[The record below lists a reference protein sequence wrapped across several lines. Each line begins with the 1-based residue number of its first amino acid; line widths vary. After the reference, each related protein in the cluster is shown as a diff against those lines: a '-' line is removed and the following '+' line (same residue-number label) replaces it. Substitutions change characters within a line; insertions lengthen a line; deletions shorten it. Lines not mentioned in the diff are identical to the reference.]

1 VAARSLDQVEQV
13 AREIADQF
21 STNALPIVC
30 DVSDGASVE
39 AMFARVNENLGR
51 GPDIL
56 VNNAGIAESATL
68 TRTDD
73 ALWNRHLAVNLTGTF
88 YCTRA
93 ALPQMIE
100 RGWGRVINIASIAG
114 KIGAPYIAAY
124 SASKHGVLGLTRS
137 VALEVA
143 AKGITVNA
151 ICPGYVD
158 TDMTTRALENIVKRT
173 GLQEEQA
180 LESLTKM
187 SPQNRL
193 VEPEEVAALALLLA
207 SEEGRG
213 ILGQAINVD
222 GGTVLY

>member
-1 VAARSLDQVEQV
+1 
-13 AREIADQF
+13 
-21 STNALPIVC
+21 
-30 DVSDGASVE
+30 
-39 AMFARVNENLGR
+39 
-51 GPDIL
+51 
-56 VNNAGIAESATL
+56 
-68 TRTDD
+68 
-73 ALWNRHLAVNLTGTF
+73 
-88 YCTRA
+88 
-93 ALPQMIE
+93 MIE

-137 VALEVA
+137 AALEVA

-158 TDMTTRALENIVKRT
+158 TDMTSRAVENIAKRT
-173 GLQEEQA
+173 GLQSEQA
-180 LESLTKM
+180 MDSIKKM

-213 ILGQAINVD
+213 IHGQAINVD